1 MDGKTMSKRTSRL
14 TLDQP
19 ARYRVQV
26 VGHLDDKRA
35 AWFECLD
42 LVREYGEDGTPV
54 TTMTWPSPA
63 AETTSATCRT
73 MGRPATGS
81 SCVGCPMRSEAPAA
95 STKGA
100 HT

>member
-1 MDGKTMSKRTSRL
+1 MDGKTMSKRTSKL

-54 TTMTWPSPA
+54 TTMTFEVLDQAMLHSLLAQIRDLGLPLLA
-63 AETTSATCRT
+63 ADR
-73 MGRPATGS
+73 
-81 SCVGCPMRSEAPAA
+81 VQ
-95 STKGA
+95 
-100 HT
+100 

>member
-1 MDGKTMSKRTSRL
+1 MDGKAMSKRTNRL

-42 LVREYGEDGTPV
+42 LVREYGEDGSPV
-54 TTMTWPSPA
+54 TTMTLEVRDQAMLHSLLAQIRDLGLPLLA
-63 AETTSATCRT
+63 ADR
-73 MGRPATGS
+73 
-81 SCVGCPMRSEAPAA
+81 VQ
-95 STKGA
+95 
-100 HT
+100 

>member
-1 MDGKTMSKRTSRL
+1 MNVRTSRL

-42 LVREYGEDGTPV
+42 LVREYGEDGSPV
-54 TTMTWPSPA
+54 TTMTLEVLDQAMLHSLLAQIRDLGLPLLA
-63 AETTSATCRT
+63 VDR
-73 MGRPATGS
+73 
-81 SCVGCPMRSEAPAA
+81 VQ
-95 STKGA
+95 
-100 HT
+100 

>member
-1 MDGKTMSKRTSRL
+1 MDGKAMSKRTNRL

-42 LVREYGEDGTPV
+42 LVREYGEVRDQAMLHSLLAQIRDLGLPLL
-54 TTMTWPSPA
+54 A
-63 AETTSATCRT
+63 ADR
-73 MGRPATGS
+73 
-81 SCVGCPMRSEAPAA
+81 VQ
-95 STKGA
+95 
-100 HT
+100 